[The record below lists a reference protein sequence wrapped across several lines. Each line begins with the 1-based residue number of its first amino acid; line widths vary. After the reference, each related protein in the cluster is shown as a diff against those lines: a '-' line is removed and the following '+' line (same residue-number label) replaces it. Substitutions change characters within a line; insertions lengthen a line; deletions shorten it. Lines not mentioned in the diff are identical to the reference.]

1 MNWLDKIVNGYATW
15 RNKSVIM
22 DTLGNVSGLS
32 STSPKYITNS
42 SITRYITGTGVT
54 FQTACY
60 NYCPHLQSIIAKKAG
75 SLIRGNI
82 IPVNPDDNSVIKNN
96 PAFNKDMKLLSR
108 PNQFQ
113 SGNEFIRMMDTLL
126 NVYGV
131 CYVYKIVS
139 IGFKEPTGFIIIPN
153 PFISVT
159 YKSSVNIL
167 DNQSRIVDT
176 YSITLYGVTIT
187 LRGDDVELIQEIRDT
202 TINTSYPFQPKSRID
217 GLEYPVKNIV
227 ASLESR
233 NQIIVRRGAEIAIS
247 PKNGDTAAI
256 MKVMTPKEKE
266 ELQAEYAN
274 YGTLSSQNHALIARV
289 PMDITSISR
298 PIQALGLF
306 DGENAD
312 HRTLVQ
318 AFGVPVPLLGMPDT
332 TKFSTYSEAKK
343 EFYDDT
349 IIPESQVVCDGL
361 NELFGSVGK
370 SYSFFFDYS
379 MLSCMQRSEKDK
391 ADALGRMVKALSDAV
406 SAGLIDINEA
416 KNQIKDYLNG

>member
-15 RNKSVIM
+15 RNKSVIL
-22 DTLGNVSGLS
+22 DNLGNVSGLS

-42 SITRYITGTGVT
+42 SITRYITGSGVT

-82 IPVNPDDNSVIKNN
+82 IPVNPDDNSVIKQS
-96 PAFNKDMKLLSR
+96 PAFNKDMKLLSK

-113 SGNEFIRMMDTLL
+113 SGNDFIRMMDTLL
-126 NVYGV
+126 NIYGV
-131 CYVYKIVS
+131 CYVYKIISV
-139 IGFKEPTGFIIIPN
+139 GFKEPTGFIIIPN

-159 YKSSVNIL
+159 YKSNVNIL

-176 YSITLYGVTIT
+176 YSINLYGVTIT
-187 LRGDDVELIQEIRDT
+187 LRGDDTRLIQEIRDT
-202 TINTSYPFQPKSRID
+202 KINTSYPFQPRSRID
-217 GLEYPVKNIV
+217 GLEYPIKNIV

-256 MKVMTPKEKE
+256 MKVMSPKEKD

-312 HRTLVQ
+312 HRTLAQ

-349 IIPESQVVCDGL
+349 IIPESQVIGDAL
-361 NELFGSVGK
+361 NELFGSVRKG
-370 SYSFFFDYS
+370 YSFFFDYS
-379 MLSCMQRSEKDK
+379 MLSCMQRSERDK
-391 ADALGRMVKALSDAV
+391 ADALGTMVKALSDAV
-406 SAGLIDINEA
+406 SAGFIDINEA